1 MAGFGKQ
8 RILGRVV
15 LLLILIFAM
24 AIGGVFWFDYLGLID
39 AKGLFAPAL
48 RLAGLPTRTGNALPP
63 ELPALLDEERYAKQL
78 EAVEALRQEIDARS
92 MALSERQATIEAMA
106 LEIEDRQKALDER
119 EKSFNSAVE
128 RYDNRRA
135 NIEQNARYLG
145 GMPPQDAVAI
155 LAELDDQIAID
166 ILRAVEELA
175 ARSGEASVV
184 AFWLSLLPPARA
196 ADLQRKMAAKPTS
209 LD

>member
-15 LLLILIFAM
+15 LLLILILAM
-24 AIGGVFWFDYLGLID
+24 AVGGVFWFDYLGLID

-135 NIEQNARYLG
+135 NIEQNARYLS
-145 GMPPQDAVAI
+145 GMPPADAVAI

-166 ILRAVEELA
+166 ILRAVEEQA

-184 AFWLSLLPPARA
+184 AFWLSLLPPVRA
-196 ADLQRKMAAKPTS
+196 ADLQRKMAAKPSS